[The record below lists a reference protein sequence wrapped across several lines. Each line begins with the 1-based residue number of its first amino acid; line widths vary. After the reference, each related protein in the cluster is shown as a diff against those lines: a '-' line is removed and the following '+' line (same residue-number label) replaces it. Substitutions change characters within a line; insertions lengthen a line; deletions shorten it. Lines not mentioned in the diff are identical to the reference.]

1 MVCFVLEGVCFLFNI
16 PSSYL
21 SVHALA
27 SNWDYG
33 GMRGVVGCSVSEVL
47 GCSVSFC
54 VKYCVGCYVSY
65 CGELLSGVLCVLLC

>member
-1 MVCFVLEGVCFLFNI
+1 M
-16 PSSYL
+16 
-21 SVHALA
+21 HALA

-54 VKYCVGCYVSY
+54 VKYCVMYCVGCSVSY
-65 CGELLSGVLCVLLC
+65 CGELLFEVLSGVLCELC